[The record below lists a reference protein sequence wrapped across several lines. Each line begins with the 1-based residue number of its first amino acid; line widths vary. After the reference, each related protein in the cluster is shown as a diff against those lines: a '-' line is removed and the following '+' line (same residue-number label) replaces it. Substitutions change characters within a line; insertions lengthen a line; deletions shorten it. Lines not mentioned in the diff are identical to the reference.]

1 MAVSTHVTTA
11 TGSGGKDNDGG
22 VIANAGNISSSR
34 HTAKSTMEL
43 AQGKKV
49 SGSQMHT
56 VSNRSQAALASGG
69 TFAYN
74 PSVHGTRSSTDT
86 GFLIAGGSPTLLSG
100 KANTGDLLAIPAAH
114 YAFRQS
120 GNIHKRIKTTQKGTW
135 ADRTFDILNGTLS
148 KGTNAGTAFNFVST
162 TNSGNPATDDAA
174 SPTRAIPGE
183 FVILTNFVSYTGESA
198 SGDGTAS
205 ETMMDYSAITG
216 G

>member
-34 HTAKSTMEL
+34 HTAKSPMEL

-74 PSVHGTRSSTDT
+74 TSVHGTRSSTDT